1 MEFEWDLRKAE
12 RNLAVHGV
20 SFDEASTVFGD
31 LLAATADDSVHSEVE
46 NRFVT
51 IGQSSSGRLLVVI
64 HAERGER
71 IRLISARTASR
82 RERRQY
88 ET

>member
-12 RNLAVHGV
+12 RNLAAHGV

-31 LLAATADDSVHSEVE
+31 PLAATAEDSAHSEVE

-64 HAERGER
+64 HTERGER
-71 IRLISARTASR
+71 IRLISARTATH